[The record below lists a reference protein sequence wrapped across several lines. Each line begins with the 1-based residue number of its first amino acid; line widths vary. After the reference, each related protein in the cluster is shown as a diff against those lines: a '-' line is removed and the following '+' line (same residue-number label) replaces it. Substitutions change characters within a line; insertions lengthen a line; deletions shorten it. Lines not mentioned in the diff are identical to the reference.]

1 MVLPRFVIPEEQQ
14 VVVPEAVM
22 RAAVEA
28 MFRAVG
34 MSAADAIE
42 CTPSYAT
49 LEHVTS
55 GLPEAVGVHRC

>member
-1 MVLPRFVIPEEQQ
+1 M
-14 VVVPEAVM
+14 VPEAVM

-42 CTPSYAT
+42 CTSIRAPFD
-49 LEHVTS
+49 HVASLDCTRQVVFTTADKHPHS
-55 GLPEAVGVHRC
+55 FA